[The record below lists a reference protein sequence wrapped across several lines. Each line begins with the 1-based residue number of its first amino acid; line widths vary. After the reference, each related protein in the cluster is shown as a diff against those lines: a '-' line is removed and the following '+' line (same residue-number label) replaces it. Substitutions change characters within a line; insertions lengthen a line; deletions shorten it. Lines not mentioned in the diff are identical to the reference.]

1 MARVRDLNREQHWR
15 KHHFHEHSSELSIT
29 AYCQRECISAA
40 VFYAW
45 KHRLGAVLVPAVS
58 NPLSSFLLKPPP
70 CHIESMPR
78 RTQVSRFDCHSKS
91 TSASLL
97 CLSLNGCAALSR
109 DWPISQTRRPCH
121 DPAPFDRPNFSVRMA
136 G

>member
-1 MARVRDLNREQHWR
+1 NAYRPLHSMRGSTGSAPY
-15 KHHFHEHSSELSIT
+15 HFLRFPT
-29 AYCQRECISAA
+29 
-40 VFYAW
+40 
-45 KHRLGAVLVPAVS
+45 
-58 NPLSSFLLKPPP
+58 PLSSFPLKPPP

-97 CLSLNGCAALSR
+97 CPSLNGCAALSR
-109 DWPISQTRRPCH
+109 AWPISQTRRPCH
-121 DPAPFDRPNFSVRMA
+121 DPAPLDRPDFSVRTA